1 MYFFLICV
9 IIKKPAR
16 KEDKMEIFND
26 YDEFNHL
33 MLKYDF
39 ALEKL
44 KTELNILIKEYE
56 FNNQY
61 QPVDHIKSRIK
72 TKESA
77 IKKLEKKGYDI
88 NLQSLS
94 SHIHDMVGIRIICSF
109 LSDVYD
115 IVNIIEKSQNLK
127 IKEKRDYIKNPKKSG
142 YSSYHLIVQVPI
154 YLNDEVEYIDAE
166 IQIRTMAMDFWAS
179 LDHKIQ
185 YKYNE
190 IPEEVK
196 EEMYNCSLAIKSL
209 DDKMLDLNKRVKQKK
224 KTVK

>member
-1 MYFFLICV
+1 M
-9 IIKKPAR
+9 
-16 KEDKMEIFND
+16 FND

-56 FNNQY
+56 FNNKY

-77 IKKLEKKGYDI
+77 FKKLEKKGYDI
-88 NLQSLS
+88 DIENLTT
-94 SHIHDMVGIRIICSF
+94 HVHDMVGIRIVCSF

-115 IVNIIEKSQNLK
+115 IVNMIEKSQNLK
-127 IKEKRDYIKNPKKSG
+127 IVEKRDYIKNPKKSG
-142 YSSYHLIVQVPI
+142 YSSYHLIVQIPI
-154 YLNDEVEYIDAE
+154 YLNDEVEYIKAE

-185 YKYNE
+185 YKFNS
-190 IPEEVK
+190 IPKEVK
-196 EEMYNCSLAIKSL
+196 EEMYNCSLAIKAL
-209 DDKMLDLNKRVKQKK
+209 DDKMINLNEIVKQKK

>member
-1 MYFFLICV
+1 
-9 IIKKPAR
+9 
-16 KEDKMEIFND
+16 MEMFNG

-44 KTELNILIKEYE
+44 ETELNVLIKEYE
-56 FNNQY
+56 FNNKY

-77 IKKLEKKGYDI
+77 FKKLEKKGYDI
-88 NLQSLS
+88 DIKNLMEYV
-94 SHIHDMVGIRIICSF
+94 HDMVGIRIVCSF
-109 LSDVYD
+109 IPDVYD
-115 IVNIIEKSQNLK
+115 IVNLIKKSPNLK
-127 IKEKRDYIKNPKKSG
+127 VLEQRDYIKKPKKSG

-154 YLNDEVEYIDAE
+154 YLNEEVEYIKAE

-196 EEMYNCSLAIKSL
+196 EEMFNCAVAIKAL
-209 DDKMLDLNKRVKQKK
+209 DDKMINLNEMVKQKK
-224 KTVK
+224 KIKK

>member
-1 MYFFLICV
+1 
-9 IIKKPAR
+9 
-16 KEDKMEIFND
+16 MEMFND

-56 FNNQY
+56 FNNKY

-77 IKKLEKKGYDI
+77 FKKLEKKGYDI
-88 NLQSLS
+88 DIENLTN
-94 SHIHDMVGIRIICSF
+94 HVHDMVGIRIVCSF

-115 IVNIIEKSQNLK
+115 IVNMIEKSQNLK
-127 IKEKRDYIKNPKKSG
+127 IIEKRDYIKNPKKSG
-142 YSSYHLIVQVPI
+142 YSSYHLIVQIPI
-154 YLNDEVEYIDAE
+154 YLNDEVEYIKAE

-185 YKYNE
+185 YKFNS
-190 IPEEVK
+190 IPKEVK
-196 EEMYNCSLAIKSL
+196 EEMYNCSLAIKAL
-209 DDKMLDLNKRVKQKK
+209 DDKMINLNEIVKQKK